1 VALAW
6 TTNNENGASAYRLL
20 RAAENDISKAL
31 EVTTLASNPTTMTYQ
46 FSDTTLPG
54 EGEYWYWLVKV
65 FVSTSQVTS
74 NSISVNTTA
83 PNYPIYLPIILH

>member
-1 VALAW
+1 
-6 TTNNENGASAYRLL
+6 
-20 RAAENDISKAL
+20 
-31 EVTTLASNPTTMTYQ
+31 MTYQ